1 MKKNHNL
8 KSLTLCLILAFPLT
22 AGAQKHCEGCARR
35 AMLVEFL
42 NPHNPD
48 YEKQLDAWQ
57 ECTKKYLGDQA
68 YLGPDTL
75 DPAYKDAIMK
85 CKYLDPPNK
94 WYCYP
99 SMMETYLG
107 ERLTNPCFHF
117 LSPIF
122 YAPETDKPPEYIF
135 KGSYEAGLEGGRI
148 IEYFEDYKKPVI
160 ARMKCELYYNGNT
173 PILVQEWFS
182 ENTINDPKALFNKL
196 KMPKNITPVLEE
208 FEKQPVKCEVKI
220 PASEDICEN
229 GTAEIELSA
238 FRDTKGNPSKSF
250 NRIIVSIYKGE
261 ILNGENSDLGPDYKV
276 FTIGEGSVKVKYRPP
291 ADKDDG
297 WDWLRVYNSCEILP
311 AEKSPMSGTLTDSM
325 IVDLHFPFFCGFYK
339 GTVTITKSW
348 NYEEVHDNSTST
360 YAGSQTVSFDG
371 IFKPKIGTEELEN
384 QPIKIY
390 EAASVTGT
398 WNYNE
403 DISCRGAGC
412 GDCQG
417 LYSQEYGSGSLPD
430 LTLTGLMIITN
441 AFPTDNKTVADQ
453 LAQFGLE
460 NWYDIST
467 PPDNVPTQTRT
478 KDEIDNN
485 CVWST
490 RKTSAYLVGSDIRY
504 KLIDIGHLSGSVQ
517 WNSSKGRTSDLS
529 ITDMTEAIYDQKPYD
544 PEKDGNDYS
553 YTIKWDLKAL

>member
-1 MKKNHNL
+1 MRKNFHI
-8 KSLTLCLILAFPLT
+8 KPLTLCLILSFHLT
-22 AGAQKHCEGCARR
+22 AGAQKHCEACARR

-85 CKYLDPPNK
+85 CTYLDPPNK

-117 LSPIF
+117 LSPIL

-208 FEKQPVKCEVKI
+208 FEKHPVKCEVKI
-220 PASEDICEN
+220 PASEEICEN

-276 FTIGEGSVKVKYRPP
+276 FTIGEGSVKVQYRPP

-311 AEKSPMSGTLTDSM
+311 AEKAPMSGTLTDSM
-325 IVDLHFPFFCGFYK
+325 IVDQHFPFFCGFYK
-339 GTVTITKSW
+339 GTITITQSW
-348 NYEEVHDNSTST
+348 DYADDYGNSFIGSKTVTCKGT
-360 YAGSQTVSFDG
+360 Y
-371 IFKPKIGTEELEN
+371 KPIEELRGREG
-384 QPIKIY
+384 QPFHLFGPSNVVATWEIKEDMY
-390 EAASVTGT
+390 CGGDADCPGHCRQEFGQGT
-398 WNYNE
+398 LAPDMW
-403 DISCRGAGC
+403 
-412 GDCQG
+412 
-417 LYSQEYGSGSLPD
+417 QE
-430 LTLTGLMIITN
+430 LTIMTWV
-441 AFPTDNKTVADQ
+441 FPLEIKEVADQ
-453 LAQFGLE
+453 LGEIGMENYYVISVTPGLSDVITE
-460 NWYDIST
+460 
-467 PPDNVPTQTRT
+467 TRE
-478 KDEIDNN
+478 KGGDP
-485 CVWST
+485 CVWNVKQSEE
-490 RKTSAYLVGSDIRY
+490 DIPGAIIQY
-504 KLIDIGHLSGSVQ
+504 KLVDVDKLKGQ
-517 WNSSKGRTSDLS
+517 RTWKSKHGATGYSIE
-529 ITDMTEAIYDQKPYD
+529 ITDMPDFQGEHVEPVKPV
-544 PEKDGNDYS
+544 PDGTDFT
-553 YTIKWDLKAL
+553 YTVTWNLISL

>member
-1 MKKNHNL
+1 MKTVL
-8 KSLTLCLILAFPLT
+8 VSFSLLLLFHST
-22 AGAQKHCEGCARR
+22 AGAQQSCIECARR
-35 AMLVEFL
+35 ALLVEFS
-42 NPHNPD
+42 NPRNPD
-48 YEKQLDAWQ
+48 YEQKRQ
-57 ECTKKYLGDQA
+57 EWRDCMTEQLGDYVSFSDEDPKIADASEKCSGFKPDYQEYCFPEIFA
-68 YLGPDTL
+68 VYL
-75 DPAYKDAIMK
+75 A
-85 CKYLDPPNK
+85 
-94 WYCYP
+94 
-99 SMMETYLG
+99 
-107 ERLTNPCFHF
+107 ERLTKPCFHM
-117 LSPIF
+117 LAMHYYDP
-122 YAPETDKPPEYIF
+122 AVNKQPEYIF
-135 KGSYEAGLEGGRI
+135 KGSYEPDIEGGRI
-148 IEYFEDYKKPVI
+148 VEAVTDEFKPII
-160 ARMKCELYYNGNT
+160 ARMSCGLYYNGNT
-173 PILVQEWFS
+173 PELVMEWHS
-182 ENTINDPKALFNKL
+182 ELTKNSPKGLFNKL
-196 KMPKNITPVLEE
+196 NIPKPISPLLDD
-208 FEKQPVKCEVKI
+208 FEKRPVRCDVKI
-220 PASEDICEN
+220 PPAGEICEN

-238 FRDTKGNPSKSF
+238 FRDTEGNPSRNF
-250 NRIIVSIYKGE
+250 NRIIVSIHKGE
-261 ILNGENSDLGPDYKV
+261 ILNGENSDLGPDWKV
-276 FTIGEGSVKVKYRPP
+276 FTVGDGTVKVKYRPP

-311 AEKSPMSGTLTDSM
+311 AEKAPLSGTLTDSM